1 MSSNL
6 FSNAT
11 DPHRPR
17 YHFLPPTNWLND
29 PNGLIQWKGRYHLF
43 YQYNPY
49 DAFWGSMHWGHA
61 VSDDLA
67 HWQHRPIALAP
78 TPGMA
83 DGDHVFSGCAVNDNG
98 IPTLLYTGVADQVQ
112 LPCLATAV
120 DDSLD
125 SWEKYTHNPVIAK
138 PPEGD
143 VLGFRDHTVWHESD
157 GWHMGV
163 GCGLRGVGG
172 FVAHYHSDDLRHW
185 VYQGPLCSGN
195 INDTGEMW
203 ECPDFIQLEDKHVL
217 VISPI
222 PFGKAIYTVG
232 SYDRGKFI
240 PTEWHTLDSGGAFY
254 APQSM
259 LDTQN
264 RRLMWGWL
272 WETRPEAIFRAAGWA
287 GVMSLPRLLS
297 LGQEGRLYQSPAPE
311 LSFLRQKHLSDQITQ
326 LRGDCLELIAAFD
339 GEDLTCGL
347 KVRLSPD
354 NSEQT
359 LITYDRITQILTI
372 DRRYSSLEDAVTR
385 DIRTTPLKLPPGEP
399 LKLHIFL
406 DYSVVE
412 VFANDRVAMAT
423 RIYPSRLDSLGSEV
437 ASGHLTSLESW
448 EMGSMEV

>member
-1 MSSNL
+1 MTSNS
-6 FSNAT
+6 FAT

-17 YHFLPPTNWLND
+17 YHFLPPHNWLND
-29 PNGLIQWKGRYHLF
+29 PNGLIYWKGRYHLF
-43 YQYNPY
+43 YQHNPY

-61 VSDDLA
+61 VSDDLV
-67 HWQHRPIALAP
+67 HWRHRPIALAP

-98 IPTLLYTGVADQVQ
+98 KPTLLYTGVAGQVQ

-125 SWEKYTHNPVIAK
+125 SWEKYPHAVIAK

-143 VLGFRDHTVWHESD
+143 VLGFRDHTVWCESD

-172 FVAHYHSDDLRHW
+172 FVAHYRSDDLRHW
-185 VYQGPLCSGN
+185 VYLGSLCSGN
-195 INDTGEMW
+195 INETGEMW
-203 ECPDFIQLEDKHVL
+203 ECPDFIQLGDKHVL

-222 PFGKAIYTVG
+222 PLGKAIYSVG
-232 SYDRGKFI
+232 VYDGGRFI
-240 PTEWHTLDSGGAFY
+240 PTEWQTLDSGGAFY

-259 LDTQN
+259 LDAQN

-272 WETRPEAIFRAAGWA
+272 WETRPEAMFRDAGWA
-287 GVMSLPRLLS
+287 GVMSLPRVLS
-297 LGQEGRLYQSPAPE
+297 LGQEGGLYQSPAPE
-311 LSFLRQKHLSDQITQ
+311 LSFLRQVNLAEQISQ
-326 LRGDCLELIAAFD
+326 LRGDCLELIATFD
-339 GEDLTCGL
+339 GEDLSCGL

-359 LITYDRITQILTI
+359 LISYDCVTRILSI
-372 DRRYSSLEDAVTR
+372 DRKNSSLEDAVAR
-385 DIRTTPLKLPPGEP
+385 DIHTTPLKLLPGEP

-406 DYSVVE
+406 DCSVVE
-412 VFANDRVAMAT
+412 VFANDHVAMAT
-423 RIYPSRLDSLGSEV
+423 RIYPTRSDSLGVEV
-437 ASGHLTSLESW
+437 ASGHLTSLKAW